1 MVCGEFRFRSIT
13 WGDVVSAWVADG
25 EMERLRLR
33 VRVRVSMRR
42 RAARDHVFSPAV
54 TLSFQ
59 GSASAELFR
68 V

>member
-1 MVCGEFRFRSIT
+1 MVCEEFRFRSIT
-13 WGDVVSAWVADG
+13 WGDVVSVRLADG

-33 VRVRVSMRR
+33 MRVRR